1 MLEYRNLETF
11 ATVILEGGFD
21 KAARKLNLTQ
31 SAVSQRVRL
40 LEEQHGQIL
49 LQRSTP
55 PLPTEAGLP
64 LLYHYRKV
72 KQLED
77 DLRTATAQ
85 TRDGVFNTVAI
96 AVNADTLAT
105 WLYPALAGLLDSHRL
120 VVDLQVDDQ
129 DATHQLMQSGHVWG
143 CISTRPAS
151 LQGCGTVRLGGV
163 RYAMFSTTSF
173 RDRWFPEGL
182 NEERLARAPMARYNR
197 KDDLNSR
204 LFEVLGVT
212 PTLTPPTFYV
222 PSTEM
227 YGHFVAEGRCWGVL
241 PEQQSKPL
249 ERDGQIVN
257 LSPQHWVEVVLYW
270 HCWNRKS
277 DLMDDFSKRFAAEA
291 RRCLRFA

>member
-21 KAARKLNLTQ
+21 KAARKLHLTQ

-55 PLPTEAGLP
+55 PQPTEAGLP

-77 DLRTATAQ
+77 DLLTATAP
-85 TRDGVFNTVAI
+85 TRDGTFNTVAI
-96 AVNADTLAT
+96 AINADTLAT

-143 CISTRPAS
+143 CISTRPDP
-151 LQGCGTVRLGGV
+151 LQGCSTVRLGGV
-163 RYAMFSTTSF
+163 RYAMFCTTSF
-173 RDRWFPEGL
+173 RDRWFPAGL
-182 NEERLARAPMARYNR
+182 NEEHLARAPMARYNR

-204 LFEVLGVT
+204 LFEVLEVT

-241 PEQQSKPL
+241 PEQQSEPL
-249 ERDGQIVN
+249 ERDGRIVN
-257 LSPQHWVEVVLYW
+257 LCPQHWVEVVLYW

-277 DLMDDFSKRFAAEA
+277 ALMADFSKRFAAEA
-291 RRCLRFA
+291 RRRLRFA

>member
-21 KAARKLNLTQ
+21 KAARKLHLTQ

-55 PLPTEAGLP
+55 PQPTEAGLP

-77 DLRTATAQ
+77 DLRVNTASASNAT
-85 TRDGVFNTVAI
+85 FNTVAI

-105 WLYPALAGLLDSHRL
+105 WLYPALTDLLDSHHL

-143 CISTRPAS
+143 CISTRPEP
-151 LQGCGTVRLGGV
+151 LQGCSTVRLGNV

-173 RDRWFPEGL
+173 RHRWFPGGL
-182 NEERLARAPMARYNR
+182 NEEGLAQAPMARYNR

-204 LFEVLGVT
+204 LFEALELT
-212 PTLTPPTFYV
+212 PTHTPPTFYV

-241 PEQQSKPL
+241 PEQQSEPL

-270 HCWNRKS
+270 HCWNLKS
-277 DLMDDFSKRFAAEA
+277 DLMDDFSTRFAAEA
-291 RRCLRFA
+291 RRRLRFA